1 MRIGLKASQTK
12 NMFEFPKQFGQED
25 GTEWNPLREG
35 VFEDAA
41 KIKIGVVGVSPGA
54 GATFV
59 ASRIA
64 YELARQADGVCY
76 VEASPKAEQ
85 PQPVAE
91 QPQPVAEQDF

>member
-12 NMFEFPKQFGQED
+12 NMFEFPKQFGQGD

-59 ASRIA
+59 ALPHCVRA
-64 YELARQADGVCY
+64 CPAGRRRVLCGGFAE
-76 VEASPKAEQ
+76 PKAEQ

-91 QPQPVAEQDF
+91 QDF

>member
-12 NMFEFPKQFGQED
+12 NMFEFPKQFGQGD

-64 YELARQADGVCY
+64 YELAGRQTACAMWRLRRAQG
-76 VEASPKAEQ
+76 
-85 PQPVAE
+85 
-91 QPQPVAEQDF
+91 

>member
-12 NMFEFPKQFGQED
+12 NMFEFPKQFGQGD

-54 GATFV
+54 GT
-59 ASRIA
+59 S
-64 YELARQADGVCY
+64 LPGRQTAC
-76 VEASPKAEQ
+76 AMWRLRRA
-85 PQPVAE
+85 
-91 QPQPVAEQDF
+91 QD